1 MPITVAAYTP
11 SIAPGPYQATCTGL
25 TEKATKDGNTFRVW
39 EFTLDD
45 GRSTSGASSLSTS
58 PKSKGGKWLTALIGR
73 QAEAGE
79 TVEPV
84 GRRCTIIIELD
95 DNGYERVTTVAP
107 PEAAPRRQTRTATA
121 EAIADSE
128 GTAKATT
135 IHAVQEDEL
144 PL

>member
-25 TEKATKDGNTFRVW
+25 AEKATKDGATFRVW

-58 PKSKGGKWLTALIGR
+58 PKSKGGKWLTALLGR

-107 PEAAPRRQTRTATA
+107 PESKSPAKITRPAQFAAEQHAIQEGDPAPVA
-121 EAIADSE
+121 E
-128 GTAKATT
+128 G
-135 IHAVQEDEL
+135 QEDL
-144 PL
+144 PF

>member
-25 TEKATKDGNTFRVW
+25 TEKATKDGATFRVW

-58 PKSKGGKWLTALIGR
+58 PKSKGGKWLAALLGR

-84 GRRCTIIIELD
+84 GRRCTIIVELD

-107 PEAAPRRQTRTATA
+107 PEAVKPTRTRTATA
-121 EAIADSE
+121 EAVANAE
-128 GTAKATT
+128 GTA
-135 IHAVQEDEL
+135 HAAAEHAAQEDGL
-144 PL
+144 PF